1 MSQILRFL
9 LAGLLA
15 ALTGCGAGDPAAGAA
30 PAVEV
35 PSIASSTSEANAEA
49 PAAGCA
55 GDLPASAP
63 PVEVAARLVGG
74 RAEPSPTR
82 VDVALG
88 SPVVLRVEADA
99 PAEIHVH
106 GYDRAADVAPGAP
119 ACIDLVA
126 DVPGVFEVESHPDHT
141 LLLQLA
147 VR

>member
-1 MSQILRFL
+1 VIRSILRFL
-9 LAGLLA
+9 VAALLA
-15 ALTGCGAGDPAAGAA
+15 ALTGCTAGDPAAAA
-30 PAVEV
+30 VDV
-35 PSIASSTSEANAEA
+35 PSIAPSIAQA
-49 PAAGCA
+49 PAVGCA

-74 RAEPSPTR
+74 RVEPSPTR

-99 PAEIHVH
+99 PAEVHVH
-106 GYDRAADVAPGAP
+106 GYDRAADAAPGSP